1 MFANLFYKID
11 RFLANREIENLKKLK
26 IRALERN
33 DIRTIEKIDYLI
45 KMYELLPYKEVK
57 STLGKEV

>member
-1 MFANLFYKID
+1 MFIELFNKID
-11 RFLANREIENLKKLK
+11 RFFANREIKNLKKLK

-33 DIRTIEKIDYLI
+33 DVRTIEKIDYLI

-57 STLGKEV
+57 SILGKEV